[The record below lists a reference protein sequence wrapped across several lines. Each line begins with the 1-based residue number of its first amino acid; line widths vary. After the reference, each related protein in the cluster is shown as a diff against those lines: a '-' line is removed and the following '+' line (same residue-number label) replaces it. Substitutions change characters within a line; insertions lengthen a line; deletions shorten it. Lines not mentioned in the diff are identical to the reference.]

1 MLCHSYSLQRRRPE
15 VTQDLELLGTY
26 VLQNLFYACPIELM
40 LDHRSPIAERAGA
53 SGDGLFVSNQKKIC
67 STSSYLV

>member
-1 MLCHSYSLQRRRPE
+1 V
-15 VTQDLELLGTY
+15 VTQEHLELLGTY
-26 VLQNLFYACPIELM
+26 VLQNLSLACPIELM

-53 SGDGLFVSNQKKIC
+53 SGDGLFVTNQKKIC